1 MIKTH
6 PFFDFFRFGNFQLK
20 ARVYCQWQEKGGPYY
35 PGRIVGINK
44 RGQFLVQYD
53 DGTFYSY
60 CIYIFSTFFPTVT
73 YPTTTFLFFRF
84 VPDFFVHCFF
94 FFHHIWTTYLSNIS
108 FQHGCSQGTAMWTWL
123 WNGCVRWRNTGHCVV
138 RLPQR
143 LLFLD
148 TMMIKFL
155 LDTIRIHF
163 FLTQQGFIFF
173 GHNDD

>member
-1 MIKTH
+1 MCRSLGLDDQDMLLVYHKDSAPPIRPTVQSEIRVLNDGRLVKNQDEDK
-6 PFFDFFRFGNFQLK
+6 PVGFGNFQLK

-94 FFHHIWTTYLSNIS
+94 FFHHG
-108 FQHGCSQGTAMWTWL
+108 QH
-123 WNGCVRWRNTGHCVV
+123 
-138 RLPQR
+138 
-143 LLFLD
+143 
-148 TMMIKFL
+148 
-155 LDTIRIHF
+155 
-163 FLTQQGFIFF
+163 IFPT
-173 GHNDD
+173 